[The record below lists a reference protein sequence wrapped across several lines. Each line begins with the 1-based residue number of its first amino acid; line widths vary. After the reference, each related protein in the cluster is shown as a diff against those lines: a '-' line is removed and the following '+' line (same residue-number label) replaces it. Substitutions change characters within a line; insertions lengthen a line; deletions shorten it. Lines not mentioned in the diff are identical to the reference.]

1 MKKILIPFLLLVLTM
16 TACQQE
22 HLQIQSDATTAA
34 QKVYKQYAN
43 RKDLTV
49 ALIGDYQ
56 GYNAVMLSA
65 KTPEGWLQLCDEF
78 GVAKNVDAAALD
90 SVKTTSLAK
99 IIYPT
104 MYCLQPIDVNDE
116 RIQTLRREIAQERIL
131 FLFHES
137 IKENPQI
144 NVNVDSCITI
154 NTHVQ
159 YDHGVLVDSTTE
171 VRNDKPNDN
180 QLRLT
185 ETALQHGHTGYII
198 YDDSQKLTL
207 WLFFYS
213 TPDEQEQI
221 INNVT
226 LKKLKN

>member
-1 MKKILIPFLLLVLTM
+1 MKRLFIPFLLLMLAM
-16 TACQQE
+16 TACHQDNIQA
-22 HLQIQSDATTAA
+22 QSDATTAA

-43 RKDLTV
+43 RKELTV

-56 GYNAVMLSA
+56 GYNAVMLTA
-65 KTPEGWLQLCDEF
+65 QTPEGWLQLCEEF
-78 GVAKNVDAAALD
+78 GIAKHADATALD
-90 SVKTTSLAK
+90 TVKTTSLANAHA
-99 IIYPT
+99 
-104 MYCLQPIDVNDE
+104 LDENDE
-116 RIQTLRREIAQERIL
+116 GLQTLLHEI
-131 FLFHES
+131 
-137 IKENPQI
+137 IKGNPKI
-144 NVNVDSCITI
+144 NVNIDSCVTI

-198 YDDSQKLTL
+198 YDDSEKLTL

-213 TPDEQEQI
+213 TQDEQTQI
-221 INNVT
+221 INNVI
-226 LKKLKN
+226 LKK